1 MEDQA
6 VEVVGEVGKGQFR
19 FGAGQT
25 DCSDEQTEAVF
36 LLANTCSTRARIE
49 DFLKL
54 AARVRFGIGLPCG
67 LRR

>member
-6 VEVVGEVGKGQFR
+6 VEVVGEVREDEFG

-36 LLANTCSTRARIE
+36 LVCEGVVFPLPPFRAIAAITTR
-49 DFLKL
+49 LS
-54 AARVRFGIGLPCG
+54 FGMMSVLSH
-67 LRR
+67 